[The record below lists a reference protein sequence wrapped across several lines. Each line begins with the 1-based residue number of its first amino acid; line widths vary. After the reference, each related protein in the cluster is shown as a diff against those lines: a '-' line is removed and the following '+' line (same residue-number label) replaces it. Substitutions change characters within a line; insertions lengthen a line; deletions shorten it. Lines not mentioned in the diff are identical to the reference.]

1 MPKMRGYVRT
11 FKVEGKI
18 NKLMSFRIDY
28 EKLLERYKAIRTKI
42 ENLRKIKLKA
52 LHGDKFMLTLVA

>member
-1 MPKMRGYVRT
+1 MRGYVRT